1 MGFMIWDG
9 KQGMTLPSGRYCD
22 AEEIRRMYPVTQ
34 RGTALLEV
42 LDGGVVGGIENL
54 NDAAARYGVLP
65 ELSDEEKLAECAYE
79 IVRHREPDYDVIEE
93 LLALIEGMSM
103 GASTDDGEG
112 A

>member
-54 NDAAARYGVLP
+54 NDAAARYGILP
-65 ELSDEEKLAECAYE
+65 ELTESEKFAQCVEEIARHRDPNYDSINEILEAIMDGMGAGLAE
-79 IVRHREPDYDVIEE
+79 R
-93 LLALIEGMSM
+93 
-103 GASTDDGEG
+103 
-112 A
+112 